1 MAGISPAMT
10 DADSVA
16 LELHGRFER
25 IVADLKL
32 MMLAAV
38 RTADVER
45 NEVQAAFA
53 RWVRL
58 RAFDSGIDL
67 LPSRWT
73 REYQSAHD
81 RPFRN
86 SPTTRPDFH
95 LTVINI
101 W

>member
-1 MAGISPAMT
+1 MRAF
-10 DADSVA
+10 VQ
-16 LELHGRFER
+16 LELRRRLEGA
-25 IVADLKL
+25 IADLKL
-32 MMLAAV
+32 VMLAAV
-38 RTADVER
+38 GAADVER

-58 RAFDSGIDL
+58 RAFNSGIDL

-95 LTVINI
+95 FTVINI